1 MFYIGNKM
9 KIRYRDR
16 KYTAMPNNTTCILAI
31 VPWGLLVNYSF
42 PLGLIGILVQLIAV
56 LLMLQDKDIVVTL

>member
-1 MFYIGNKM
+1 M
-9 KIRYRDR
+9 KIRYKER
-16 KYTAMPNNTTCILAI
+16 KFTAMPNNTTLFLAT
-31 VPWGLLVNYSF
+31 VPWGVLVNYSF